1 MNGAFFIVSGMPRFL
16 EIIFPMPYHDG
27 DLTVERRPKALSANA
42 EGPAT
47 GKESDMRVSECIAVV
62 TGGASG
68 LGEACVRELA
78 GAGAK
83 VAIFDLAVERGEKLA
98 AELGGHVIFTR
109 ADVTSDESVQEA
121 IRKAMEALGGL
132 SVVINCA
139 GIGVACKALT
149 KKGPM
154 PLAEFNRVVQ
164 INLVGTFNVI
174 RLALEQMVKNTPN
187 EQGER
192 GVIINTA
199 SAAAFDG
206 QVGQPA
212 YSASKAGVVGMTL
225 PLARECA
232 DYGVRVMTIAP
243 GLFNTPM
250 LALLPEAV
258 REALGKMVPFPQRLG
273 RPEEYAMLARH
284 IIENPMLNGEV
295 IRLDGAIRMAPK

>member
-1 MNGAFFIVSGMPRFL
+1 
-16 EIIFPMPYHDG
+16 
-27 DLTVERRPKALSANA
+27 
-42 EGPAT
+42 
-47 GKESDMRVSECIAVV
+47 MRVSECIAVV

-78 GAGAK
+78 KAGAK
-83 VAIFDLAVERGEKLA
+83 AAIFDLDVERGQKLA
-98 AELGGHVIFTR
+98 AELGYRIVFAK
-109 ADVTSDESVQEA
+109 ADVTGDESIQEA
-121 IRKAMEALGGL
+121 IQKTMEALGGL
-132 SVVINCA
+132 NVVINCA

-154 PLAEFNRVVQ
+154 PLVEFNRVVQ

-187 EQGER
+187 GEGER

-250 LALLPEAV
+250 LALLPEAA